1 MPRIYLSPSTQE
13 WNLYIN
19 GGTEEYYMNLVA
31 DAMEPY
37 LLASGISFTRN
48 TPDMT
53 AASSIAASNNG
64 DYDAH
69 VSLHSNAAPEALSGE
84 LQGPDIYYY
93 PTSAKGKRLAELIAL
108 NLKAIYPNPDL
119 VDIRATPPIGAV
131 RRTKAPAVLIEF
143 AYHDNEEDANW
154 IKANIEP
161 MARSVVLA
169 LTEYFGLPFVEPIP
183 TRKGIVQV
191 NPNSF
196 LYIRE
201 KPSIS
206 APVVTLAYNGDEVTI
221 YGEAQGWY
229 TVGLPDGQ
237 LGFANARYIRPV

>member
-1 MPRIYLSPSTQE
+1 MPKIYLSPSTQD

-37 LLASGISFTRN
+37 LLASGISFVRN
-48 TPDMT
+48 PPQMT

-64 DYDAH
+64 TYDAH
-69 VSLHSNAAPEALSGE
+69 VSLHSNAAPDALSGE

-93 PTSAKGKRLAELIAL
+93 PTSVKGKRLADLIAE
-108 NLKAIYPNPDL
+108 NLKAIYPDPNL
-119 VDIRATPPIGAV
+119 VDTRATTTIGEV

-169 LTEYFGLPFVEPIP
+169 LTEYFDLPFVEPWP
-183 TRKGIVQV
+183 TGRGVV
-191 NPNSF
+191 EVSPNSF
-196 LYIRE
+196 LYVRE
-201 KPSIS
+201 KPNIS
-206 APVVTLAYNGDEVTI
+206 APVVTLAYSGDEVTI
-221 YGEAQGWY
+221 YGEYNGWY
-229 TVGLPDGQ
+229 SVGIDGE
-237 LGFANARYIRPV
+237 LGFANARYIKKL